1 MAPAGTGLAAVLPVL
16 RCPVC
21 TGAPP
26 AGQGGAP
33 HADGALHED
42 GGALRCAAGH
52 GFDIGRG
59 GYVNLRTG
67 RARRVTGDT
76 AAMVAARQSFLGA
89 GHYRPLTTRLAE
101 LAAASPPG
109 ARSAPNP
116 AWDAGPG
123 TTCHPASPAGSG
135 PVVLEIGAGT
145 GHHLAGVLAALP
157 TGAVGV
163 AVDVSK
169 YALRRAARAHPK
181 IGAVA
186 FDAAG
191 PWPVADASVGVL
203 LDVFAPRNPAEMRRV
218 LRPDGLLIVVT
229 PEPGHLAEL
238 RGPLG
243 LVGMQPD
250 KGDRLD
256 ERTADRFA
264 PAGLERF
271 DIPLVLSP
279 DEAVDLALM
288 GPTGH
293 HRTAEDLRHRAETAW
308 PRRQAAVTVRLVV
321 RCYRPR
327 G

>member
-1 MAPAGTGLAAVLPVL
+1 MLPVL

-21 TGAPP
+21 A
-26 AGQGGAP
+26 
-33 HADGALHED
+33 GALHRD
-42 GGALRCAAGH
+42 GDALRCHPGH
-52 GFDIGRG
+52 GFDLGRG

-67 RARRVTGDT
+67 RVRRVAGDT
-76 AAMVAARQSFLGA
+76 AAMVAARESFLGA
-89 GHYRPLTTRLAE
+89 GHYQPLTSRLAE
-101 LAAASPPG
+101 LAAASP
-109 ARSAPNP
+109 A
-116 AWDAGPG
+116 AGR
-123 TTCHPASPAGSG
+123 SG

-157 TGAVGV
+157 AGAAGI

-169 YALRRAARAHPK
+169 YALRRAARAHPR

-186 FDAAG
+186 YDAAG
-191 PWPVADASVGVL
+191 PWPVADGGVGVL

-256 ERTADRFA
+256 ERIADRFA
-264 PAGLERF
+264 PATVERL

-279 DEAVDLALM
+279 GEAVDLALM

-293 HRTAEDLRHRAETAW
+293 HRTAEDLRHRADAAW
-308 PRRQAAVTVRLVV
+308 PGRHAAVTARLAV

>member
-1 MAPAGTGLAAVLPVL
+1 VLPVL
-16 RCPVC
+16 CCPVC
-21 TGAPP
+21 
-26 AGQGGAP
+26 
-33 HADGALHED
+33 ADALHRD
-42 GGALRCAAGH
+42 GDALRCHAGH
-52 GFDIGRG
+52 GFDLGRG

-67 RARRVTGDT
+67 RVRRVAGDT
-76 AAMVAARQSFLGA
+76 AAMVAARESFLGA
-89 GHYRPLTTRLAE
+89 GHYRPLTARLAE
-101 LAAASPPG
+101 LATAGLPAVRTAQDPG
-109 ARSAPNP
+109 R
-116 AWDAGPG
+116 DAG
-123 TTCHPASPAGSG
+123 TTTDPASPAGSGPAGSGPAGPGPAGPGPAGPG

-157 TGAVGV
+157 AGAAGV

-169 YALRRAARAHPK
+169 YALRRAARAHPRV
-181 IGAVA
+181 GAVA
-186 FDAAG
+186 YDVAG
-191 PWPVADASVGVL
+191 PWPVADGCVSVL

-256 ERTADRFA
+256 ERIADRFA
-264 PAGLERF
+264 PAIVERL

-279 DEAVDLALM
+279 GEAVDLALM

-293 HRTAEDLRHRAETAW
+293 HRTAEDLRHRADAAW
-308 PRRQAAVTVRLVV
+308 PGHPAAVTARLAV

-327 G
+327 A

>member
-1 MAPAGTGLAAVLPVL
+1 ML

-21 TGAPP
+21 A
-26 AGQGGAP
+26 
-33 HADGALHED
+33 GALQRD

-52 GFDIGRG
+52 GFDLGRG

-67 RARRVTGDT
+67 HTRRIAGDT
-76 AAMVAARQSFLGA
+76 AAMVAARESFLGA

-101 LAAASPPG
+101 LAAAGPPAVG
-109 ARSAPNP
+109 TAQAPSR
-116 AWDAGPG
+116 DAS
-123 TTCHPASPAGSG
+123 TTAHPAPPAGSGPAGSGPAGSG

-157 TGAVGV
+157 AGAAGV

-169 YALRRAARAHPK
+169 YALRRAARAHPR

-191 PWPVADASVGVL
+191 PWPVADGCVDVL

-264 PAGLERF
+264 PAAVERL

-293 HRTAEDLRHRAETAW
+293 HRTAEDLRHRAEAAW
-308 PRRQAAVTVRLVV
+308 PRQHAAVTVRLAV

>member
-1 MAPAGTGLAAVLPVL
+1 MCA
-16 RCPVC
+16 
-21 TGAPP
+21 
-26 AGQGGAP
+26 
-33 HADGALHED
+33 GALDRD
-42 GGALRCAAGH
+42 GDALRCAAGH

-67 RARRVTGDT
+67 RARRVAGDT
-76 AAMVAARQSFLGA
+76 AAMVAARDSFLGA

-101 LAAASPPG
+101 LATASPLG
-109 ARSAPNP
+109 GRSAPDRGRE
-116 AWDAGPG
+116 AG
-123 TTCHPASPAGSG
+123 TTFHPASPAGEGPAGSEPAGSEPAGSGPVGSG

-145 GHHLAGVLAALP
+145 GHHLAGVLDALP
-157 TGAVGV
+157 AGAAGV

-169 YALRRAARAHPK
+169 YALRRAARAHPR

-186 FDAAG
+186 VDAAG
-191 PWPVADASVGVL
+191 PWPVADGRVSVL
-203 LDVFAPRNPAEMRRV
+203 LDIFAPRNPAEMRRV

-264 PAGLERF
+264 PVTVERL

-293 HRTAEDLRHRAETAW
+293 HRTAEDLRGRAESAW
-308 PRRQAAVTVRLVV
+308 RGRRVTVTASFRI

>member
-1 MAPAGTGLAAVLPVL
+1 MCA
-16 RCPVC
+16 
-21 TGAPP
+21 
-26 AGQGGAP
+26 
-33 HADGALHED
+33 GALHRD
-42 GGALRCAAGH
+42 GGALRCATGH
-52 GFDIGRG
+52 GFDLGRG

-67 RARRVTGDT
+67 RARRVAGDT
-76 AAMVAARQSFLGA
+76 AAMVAARESFLGA

-101 LAAASPPG
+101 LAT
-109 ARSAPNP
+109 
-116 AWDAGPG
+116 AGPPAVRTAQAPGREAG
-123 TTCHPASPAGSG
+123 TITHPASRADPGLADPGPAGAG

-157 TGAVGV
+157 AGAAGV

-169 YALRRAARAHPK
+169 YALRRAARAHPR

-191 PWPVADASVGVL
+191 PWPVADGCVTVL
-203 LDVFAPRNPAEMRRV
+203 LDVFAPRNPAEMGRV

-238 RGPLG
+238 RDPLG
-243 LVGMQPD
+243 LVGIQPD

-256 ERTADRFA
+256 ERIADRFA
-264 PAGLERF
+264 PAAVERL

-293 HRTAEDLRHRAETAW
+293 HRTAEDLRARAAAAW
-308 PRRQAAVTVRLVV
+308 PRRHAAVTVRLAV